1 MTSQTCRKHQSSFS
15 AYLDGAVSGQQMQ
28 EIARHM
34 ESCDEC
40 AREFAALRTMQQALS
55 LAGAGGILPYPVAN
69 NRTAPDGTKYTGVVV
84 QYLGDGIYD
93 PHAIYSQLD
102 AVKYQ
107 YGCFFETMWKTGKAT
122 VPAPAPYDVGC
133 AGE

>member
-1 MTSQTCRKHQSSFS
+1 
-15 AYLDGAVSGQQMQ
+15 V
-28 EIARHM
+28 
-34 ESCDEC
+34 
-40 AREFAALRTMQQALS
+40 
-55 LAGAGGILPYPVAN
+55 P
-69 NRTAPDGTKYTGVVV
+69 YTGVVV

-107 YGCFFETMWKTGKAT
+107 YGCFLETMLKTGTAT
-122 VPAPAPYDVGC
+122 VPAPAPYTTPC